1 MKIRKQLVPVITLGF
16 CLALKCVIAQA
27 QTTFTLN
34 VDGCDGGCGGTV
46 PYATVTL
53 TQEGSN
59 VIVTE
64 TLNPTYTKGFV
75 ATGAGRSLE
84 FNITGDPII
93 TIIANPGLTSGFTIG
108 TGTSPGVFEVGPAP
122 AHVSTFGTFDYS
134 VSCIVP
140 SGCGHGA
147 SHPDMGPLSFVVK
160 GVTINDF
167 TANGG
172 GFFFASDLQGVNGNT
187 GNIANK
193 TAGVALVTPEPASML
208 LFGSGLLALGAVL
221 RRRKRTA
228 TSA

>member
-1 MKIRKQLVPVITLGF
+1 MRIRKQLVAFIILGL
-16 CLALKCVIAQA
+16 CLALSCVIAQA

-34 VDGCDGGCGGTV
+34 VDGCRAGCGGAV

-59 VIVTE
+59 LLVTE
-64 TLNPTYTKGFV
+64 NLNPTYTKGFV

-84 FNITGDPII
+84 FNITGDQVI

-108 TGTSPGVFEVGPAP
+108 TGTGPEVFRVGR
-122 AHVSTFGTFDYS
+122 AHAAASTFGRFDYS

-147 SHPDMGPLSFVVK
+147 SRPNMGPLSFVVE
-160 GVTINDF
+160 GVTIADF
-167 TANGG
+167 VANRR

-187 GNIANK
+187 GNIANNDL
-193 TAGVALVTPEPASML
+193 GVAVVTPEPASMV
-208 LFGSGLLALGAVL
+208 LFGSGLLAIGAVL
-221 RRRKRTA
+221 RRRKGTA
-228 TSA
+228 ISA

>member
-1 MKIRKQLVPVITLGF
+1 MRIRKQLGPVVILGF
-16 CLALKCVIAQA
+16 CLALRCVIAQA
-27 QTTFTLN
+27 QTTFTMN
-34 VDGCDGGCGGTV
+34 VDGCSAGCGGTV

-59 VIVTE
+59 VLVTE
-64 TLNPTYTKGFV
+64 ILNPTYTKGFV
-75 ATGAGRSLE
+75 ATGAGQSLE
-84 FNITGDPII
+84 FNITGDPSI

-108 TGTSPGVFEVGPAP
+108 TGTSPGVFEVGPAS
-122 AHVSTFGTFDYS
+122 AHASTFGIFDYS
-134 VSCIVP
+134 VSCMVP

-147 SHPDMGPLSFVVK
+147 SNPDMGPLSFVVE
-160 GVTINDF
+160 GVTIADF

-187 GNIANK
+187 GDIAN
-193 TAGVALVTPEPASML
+193 TAGAAVVTPEPTSML

-228 TSA
+228 ISA